1 MLYYFD
7 VVSLWYFLMIVLNDF
22 PGGMPV
28 RRNATADDTI
38 KIKKYKEVFREIS
51 PSFPLINGA
60 NNEACA
66 AACNKHFWNWLF
78 S

>member
-1 MLYYFD
+1 M
-7 VVSLWYFLMIVLNDF
+7 VVLSDF
-22 PGGMPV
+22 PGGMPY
-28 RRNATADDTI
+28 TGMADDTI

-66 AACNKHFWNWLF
+66 AACNKHF
-78 S
+78 

>member
-1 MLYYFD
+1 MLYHFD
-7 VVSLWYFLMIVLNDF
+7 VVSFWYFLMVVLSDF
-22 PGGMPV
+22 PGGMPY
-28 RRNATADDTI
+28 TGMADDTI